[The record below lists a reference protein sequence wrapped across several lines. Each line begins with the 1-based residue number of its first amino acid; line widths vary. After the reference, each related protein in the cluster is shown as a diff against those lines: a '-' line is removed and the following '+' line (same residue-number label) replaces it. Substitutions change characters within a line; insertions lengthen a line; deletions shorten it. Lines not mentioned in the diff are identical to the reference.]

1 MIDPTLRQQV
11 EQAARLAAQRARQV
25 DIDDWLERL
34 KAAASSPGL
43 AERVSI
49 AQGHR
54 WAGAIPTWEPVDL
67 AKQPDG
73 EAVEAVGIDG
83 SQIYPLDRG
92 PILWAYIQ
100 AVAYR
105 MQRPPL
111 FESQFVDIGTE
122 IAQGGSQAL
131 ELLENRDELVTLTNA
146 WRTLLEMRMACGAA
160 QVYPGEVILL
170 DNGLLPWLS
179 VGGSS
184 AHRRLNEYLELLLAL
199 RPGLVAG
206 VISGPQSRLL
216 ARLVNLAEAETVE
229 QGIQDGHDIADS
241 ILMRRLLRPGER
253 SALFL
258 HGSPRNKM
266 FQGHGTGVYFY
277 FLRVNEQ
284 EIARVEIPAWL
295 AEDPRLVDSIH
306 ASVLADARMTG
317 YSYVLSQAHQHVTVS
332 YDLADALHT
341 NARVCYWT
349 EGGHLYFASS
359 KDQMKG
365 APGRADRLVTP

>member
-34 KAAASSPGL
+34 KAAARSPGL

-54 WAGAIPTWEPVDL
+54 WAGAIPTREPVGL
-67 AKQPDG
+67 AKSADAQP
-73 EAVEAVGIDG
+73 VESVGIDG
-83 SQIYPLDRG
+83 SQIYPLDRS

-111 FESQFVDIGTE
+111 FESQFVDISTE

-131 ELLENRDELVTLTNA
+131 ELLENRDELITLTNA

-184 AHRRLNEYLELLLAL
+184 AHRRLNEYLDLFLTL

-229 QGIQDGHDIADS
+229 QGIKDGHDIADS
-241 ILMRRLLRPGER
+241 VLMRRLLRPGER

-266 FQGHGTGVYFY
+266 FQDHDAGIYFF
-277 FLRVNEQ
+277 FLRVNKQ

-306 ASVLADARMTG
+306 ASVLADARLTG
-317 YSYVLSQAHQHVTVS
+317 YSYVLSQAHQHVTVPF
-332 YDLADALHT
+332 DLADVLHAS
-341 NARVCYWT
+341 ARACYWAQS
-349 EGGHLYFASS
+349 GQLYLLSS
-359 KDQMKG
+359 KEQMKG

>member
-1 MIDPTLRQQV
+1 MIEPTLRQKV
-11 EQAARLAAQRARQV
+11 EQAARLAAQRARQA
-25 DIDDWLERL
+25 DLDDWLERL
-34 KAAASSPGL
+34 KAAAISPGL

-54 WAGAIPTWEPVDL
+54 WAGAITTWEPVDL
-67 AKQPDG
+67 ARQPGG
-73 EAVEAVGIDG
+73 EAIEAVGIDG
-83 SQIYPLDRG
+83 SQIYPLDRS
-92 PILWAYIQ
+92 PVLWAYIQ
-100 AVAYR
+100 TVAYR

-131 ELLENRDELVTLTNA
+131 ELLENRDELITLTNA
-146 WRTLLEMRMACGAA
+146 WRTLLEMRMACAAA
-160 QVYPGEVILL
+160 QVYPGEIVLL

-184 AHRRLNEYLELLLAL
+184 AHRRLNEYLKLLLAL
-199 RPGLVAG
+199 QPGLVAG

-229 QGIQDGHDIADS
+229 QGIQEGHDIADS
-241 ILMRRLLRPGER
+241 VLMRRLLRPGER

-258 HGSPRNKM
+258 HGSPRNKV
-266 FQGHGTGVYFY
+266 FQDHGAEVHFF

-295 AEDPRLVDSIH
+295 VEDTRLVDSIH
-306 ASVLADARMTG
+306 ASVLADARLTG
-317 YSYVLSQAHQHVTVS
+317 YSYVLSQAHQHVTVP
-332 YDLADALHT
+332 YDLADALHAS
-341 NARVCYWT
+341 ARACYWA
-349 EGGHLYFASS
+349 ESGQFYFTSA

-365 APGRADRLVTP
+365 APGRADRLLTP

>member
-1 MIDPTLRQQV
+1 MIDPTLRQKV

-25 DIDDWLERL
+25 DVDAWLERL
-34 KAAASSPGL
+34 KAAAISPGL

-67 AKQPDG
+67 AKQSGG
-73 EAVEAVGIDG
+73 EAVEAVGIDD
-83 SQIYPLDRG
+83 SQIYPLDRS
-92 PILWAYIQ
+92 PVLWAYIQ

-131 ELLENRDELVTLTNA
+131 DLLENRDELVTLTNA
-146 WRTLLEMRMACGAA
+146 WRTLLEMRMACAAA
-160 QVYPGEVILL
+160 QVYPGELVLL

-179 VGGSS
+179 VGGQS
-184 AHRRLNEYLELLLAL
+184 AHRRLNEYLDLLLAL
-199 RPGLVAG
+199 RRGLVAG

-229 QGIQDGHDIADS
+229 QGIQGGHDIADI
-241 ILMRRLLRPGER
+241 ILMRRLLQPGER

-258 HGSPRNKM
+258 HGSPRNKI
-266 FQGHGTGVYFY
+266 FQDHNAGVYFF
-277 FLRVNEQ
+277 FLCVNEQ

-306 ASVLADARMTG
+306 ASVLADARLTG
-317 YSYVLSQAHQHVTVS
+317 YSYVLSQAHLHVTIPL
-332 YDLADALHT
+332 DLGNTLH
-341 NARVCYWT
+341 AKASACYWA
-349 EGGHLYFASS
+349 EAGHLYFSSS
-359 KDQMKG
+359 KNHMKG
-365 APGRADRLVTP
+365 APGRADRLPTP

>member
-11 EQAARLAAQRARQV
+11 EQAARLAAQRARQI
-25 DIDDWLERL
+25 DIDDWLVRL

-54 WAGAIPTWEPVDL
+54 WAGAIPTQEPVDL
-67 AKQPDG
+67 AKSATAQQL
-73 EAVEAVGIDG
+73 ETVGIDG
-83 SQIYPLDRG
+83 SQIYPLDHS
-92 PILWAYIQ
+92 PFLWAYIQ

-105 MQRPPL
+105 KQRPPL
-111 FESQFVDIGTE
+111 FESQFMDIGTE
-122 IAQGGSQAL
+122 IAHGGSQAV
-131 ELLENRDELVTLTNA
+131 ELLENLEELKALTNA

-179 VGGSS
+179 VGGQS
-184 AHRRLNEYLELLLAL
+184 AHRRLNEYLELLLTL

-216 ARLVNLAEAETVE
+216 ARLVNLIEAETVE

-241 ILMRRLLRPGER
+241 VLMRCMLKPGER

-258 HGSPRNKM
+258 HGSPRNKV
-266 FQGHGTGVYFY
+266 FQDHGAGVYFF
-277 FLRVNEQ
+277 FLSVNEQ

-306 ASVLADARMTG
+306 ASVLADARLTG

-332 YDLADALHT
+332 YDLADTLYT
-341 NARVCYWT
+341 SARVCYWAQS
-349 EGGHLYFASS
+349 GQLYLLSS
-359 KDQMKG
+359 KEQMKG
-365 APGRADRLVTP
+365 APGRADRLATP

>member
-11 EQAARLAAQRARQV
+11 EQAARLAAQRANQV
-25 DIDDWLERL
+25 DVDDWLERL

-43 AERVSI
+43 AERITV

-67 AKQPDG
+67 AKQPGG
-73 EAVEAVGIDG
+73 ETVEAVGIDG
-83 SQIYPLDRG
+83 SQIYPLDRS
-92 PILWAYIQ
+92 PVLWAYIQ

-131 ELLENRDELVTLTNA
+131 DLLENRDELVTLTNA
-146 WRTLLEMRMACGAA
+146 WRTLLEMRTACAA
-160 QVYPGEVILL
+160 ALVYPGEVVLL

-179 VGGSS
+179 VGGSL
-184 AHRRLNEYLELLLAL
+184 AHRLGNEYLELLLAL

-241 ILMRRLLRPGER
+241 VLMRRLLRPGER

-258 HGSPRNKM
+258 HGSPRNKV
-266 FQGHGTGVYFY
+266 FEDHGAGVYFF
-277 FLRVNEQ
+277 FLHVNEQ

-295 AEDPRLVDSIH
+295 AEVPRLVDSIH
-306 ASVLADARMTG
+306 ASVLADAGLTG
-317 YSYVLSQAHQHVTVS
+317 YSYVLSQAHQHVTIPL
-332 YDLADALHT
+332 DLGNMLHA
-341 NARVCYWT
+341 NASACYWAEARYLPIT
-349 EGGHLYFASS
+349 SA
-359 KDQMKG
+359 KNQMKNRK
-365 APGRADRLVTP
+365 GRPDRLLTP

>member
-11 EQAARLAAQRARQV
+11 EQAARLAARRAHQV
-25 DIDDWLERL
+25 DIDDWLQRL

-49 AQGHR
+49 AQGYR

-67 AKQPDG
+67 AKQPSG
-73 EAVEAVGIDG
+73 EPVETVGIDG
-83 SQIYPLDRG
+83 SQIYPLDRS
-92 PILWAYIQ
+92 PVLWAYVQ
-100 AVAYR
+100 VVAYR
-105 MQRPPL
+105 KQRPPL

-122 IAQGGSQAL
+122 ITQGGSQAV

-146 WRTLLEMRMACGAA
+146 WRTLLEMRMACTAA

-184 AHRRLNEYLELLLAL
+184 AHRRLNEYLELLQVL
-199 RPGLVAG
+199 RPNLVAG

-229 QGIQDGHDIADS
+229 QGIKDGHDIADS
-241 ILMRRLLRPGER
+241 VLMRRLLRPGER

-258 HGSPRNKM
+258 HGSPRNKV
-266 FQGHGTGVYFY
+266 FQDHGAGVHFF

-295 AEDPRLVDSIH
+295 VEDPRLVDSIH
-306 ASVLADARMTG
+306 ASVLTDARLTG
-317 YSYVLSQAHQHVTVS
+317 YSYVLSQAHQHVTIPF
-332 YDLADALHT
+332 DLADVLH
-341 NARVCYWT
+341 ASASSCYWAET
-349 EGGHLYFASS
+349 GHLYHASA
-359 KDQMKG
+359 KDRMKR

>member
-25 DIDDWLERL
+25 DLDDWLERL
-34 KAAASSPGL
+34 KAAANSPGL

-54 WAGAIPTWEPVDL
+54 WAGAIPSWEPVDL

-83 SQIYPLDRG
+83 SQIYPLDRS

-122 IAQGGSQAL
+122 IAQGGGQAL

-184 AHRRLNEYLELLLAL
+184 THRRLNEYLELLLAL

-229 QGIQDGHDIADS
+229 QGIQDGHGIADNV
-241 ILMRRLLRPGER
+241 LMRRLLRPGER

-258 HGSPRNKM
+258 HGSPRNKV
-266 FQGHGTGVYFY
+266 FQDHGAGVHFF

-306 ASVLADARMTG
+306 ASVLADARLTG

-341 NARVCYWT
+341 NARVCYWA
-349 EGGHLYFASS
+349 EGGHLYLLSS

>member
-1 MIDPTLRQQV
+1 MTWPN
-11 EQAARLAAQRARQV
+11 
-25 DIDDWLERL
+25 
-34 KAAASSPGL
+34 SP
-43 AERVSI
+43 V
-49 AQGHR
+49 
-54 WAGAIPTWEPVDL
+54 
-67 AKQPDG
+67 AKP
-73 EAVEAVGIDG
+73 VEAVGIDG
-83 SQIYPLDRG
+83 SQIYPLDRS
-92 PILWAYIQ
+92 PVLWAYIQ

-146 WRTLLEMRMACGAA
+146 WRTLLEMRMACAAA

-241 ILMRRLLRPGER
+241 VLMRRLLRPGER

-258 HGSPRNKM
+258 HGSPRNKV
-266 FQGHGTGVYFY
+266 FQDHGAGVYFF

-306 ASVLADARMTG
+306 ASVLADARLTG
-317 YSYVLSQAHQHVTVS
+317 YSYVLSQAHQHVTIPL
-332 YDLADALHT
+332 DLGNMLH
-341 NARVCYWT
+341 AKASACYWAET
-349 EGGHLYFASS
+349 RHFQITSA
-359 KDQMKG
+359 KNQMK
-365 APGRADRLVTP
+365 RAERSPR

>member
-1 MIDPTLRQQV
+1 MIDPTLRKQV
-11 EQAARLAAQRARQV
+11 EQAAHMAAQRAGRV
-25 DIDDWLERL
+25 DLDDWLERL
-34 KAAASSPGL
+34 KAAASSPNL

-67 AKQPDG
+67 AKQSGG

-83 SQIYPLDRG
+83 SQIYPLDRS
-92 PILWAYIQ
+92 PVLWAYIQ

-111 FESQFVDIGTE
+111 FESVFVDIGTE
-122 IAQGGSQAL
+122 IAQGGSQAV

-146 WRTLLEMRMACGAA
+146 WRTMLEMRMACAAA

-216 ARLVNLAEAETVE
+216 ARLVNLVEAETVE

-241 ILMRRLLRPGER
+241 VLMRRLLQPGER

-258 HGSPRNKM
+258 HGSPRNKV
-266 FQGHGTGVYFY
+266 FQDRNAGVYFF

-284 EIARVEIPAWL
+284 EITRVEIPAWL

-306 ASVLADARMTG
+306 ASVLADARLTG
-317 YSYVLSQAHQHVTVS
+317 YSYVLSQAHQHVTVPF
-332 YDLADALHT
+332 DLADVLHSS
-341 NARVCYWT
+341 ARAGYWAET
-349 EGGHLYFASS
+349 GQLYLLSS
-359 KDQMKG
+359 KNQMKG

>member
-1 MIDPTLRQQV
+1 MIDPTLRKQV

-25 DIDDWLERL
+25 DLDDWLERL
-34 KAAASSPGL
+34 KAAANSPGL

-67 AKQPDG
+67 AKTADAQP
-73 EAVEAVGIDG
+73 VEAVGIDG
-83 SQIYPLDRG
+83 SQIYPLDRS
-92 PILWAYIQ
+92 PVLWAYLQ
-100 AVAYR
+100 VVAYR
-105 MQRPPL
+105 IQHPPL

-160 QVYPGEVILL
+160 QVYPGEVVLL

-179 VGGSS
+179 VGGQST
-184 AHRRLNEYLELLLAL
+184 HRRLNEYLELLLAL

-258 HGSPRNKM
+258 HGSPRNKV
-266 FQGHGTGVYFY
+266 FQDHNAGVYFF

-284 EIARVEIPAWL
+284 EITRVEIPAWL

-306 ASVLADARMTG
+306 ASVLADARLTG
-317 YSYVLSQAHQHVTVS
+317 YSYVLSQAHLHVTIPL
-332 YDLADALHT
+332 DLGNMLH
-341 NARVCYWT
+341 AQAGACYWA
-349 EGGHLYFASS
+349 EARRPQISS
-359 KDQMKG
+359 AKKQMKYRK
-365 APGRADRLVTP
+365 GRADRLVTP

>member
-1 MIDPTLRQQV
+1 
-11 EQAARLAAQRARQV
+11 
-25 DIDDWLERL
+25 
-34 KAAASSPGL
+34 
-43 AERVSI
+43 
-49 AQGHR
+49 
-54 WAGAIPTWEPVDL
+54 
-67 AKQPDG
+67 
-73 EAVEAVGIDG
+73 
-83 SQIYPLDRG
+83 
-92 PILWAYIQ
+92 
-100 AVAYR
+100 
-105 MQRPPL
+105 
-111 FESQFVDIGTE
+111 VDIGTE
-122 IAQGGSQAL
+122 IAQAGSQAL

-146 WRTLLEMRMACGAA
+146 WRTLLEMRLACVAS

-184 AHRRLNEYLELLLAL
+184 AHRRLNEYLDLLLAL

-241 ILMRRLLRPGER
+241 VLMRRLLRPGER

-258 HGSPRNKM
+258 HGSPRNKV
-266 FQGHGTGVYFY
+266 FQDRGAGVYFF

-306 ASVLADARMTG
+306 ASVLADGRLTG
-317 YSYVLSQAHQHVTVS
+317 YSYVLSQAHLHVS
-332 YDLADALHT
+332 IPLDLGNMLQAEAS
-341 NARVCYWT
+341 ACYWAET
-349 EGGHLYFASS
+349 RHFQTTSA
-359 KDQMKG
+359 KNQMKG
-365 APGRADRLVTP
+365 RKGRPDRLLTP

>member
-1 MIDPTLRQQV
+1 MIDPTLRKQV

-25 DIDDWLERL
+25 DLDDWLERL
-34 KAAASSPGL
+34 KAAASSPSL

-54 WAGAIPTWEPVDL
+54 WAGAIPSWEPVDL
-67 AKQPDG
+67 AKTADAQP
-73 EAVEAVGIDG
+73 VEAVGIDG
-83 SQIYPLDRG
+83 SQIYPLAHS
-92 PILWAYIQ
+92 PVLWAYLQ
-100 AVAYR
+100 VVVYR

-146 WRTLLEMRMACGAA
+146 WRTMLEMRMACAAA
-160 QVYPGEVILL
+160 QVYPGEVVLL

-179 VGGSS
+179 VGGQS

-216 ARLVNLAEAETVE
+216 ARLVNLAETETVE
-229 QGIQDGHDIADS
+229 QGIKDGHDIADS

-266 FQGHGTGVYFY
+266 FLDHGAGVHFF

-306 ASVLADARMTG
+306 ASVLADAQLTG
-317 YSYVLSQAHQHVTVS
+317 YSYVLSQAHQHVTVPF
-332 YDLADALHT
+332 DLTDVLHT
-341 NARVCYWT
+341 NARACYWAET
-349 EGGHLYFASS
+349 GHLYFASA

>member
-11 EQAARLAAQRARQV
+11 EQAARLAAQRSRQV
-25 DIDDWLERL
+25 DLDDWLERL

-43 AERVSI
+43 AERITV

-54 WAGAIPTWEPVDL
+54 WAGAIPTGEPVDL
-67 AKQPDG
+67 AKSADSQPI
-73 EAVEAVGIDG
+73 EAVGIDG
-83 SQIYPLDRG
+83 SQIYPLDRS

-131 ELLENRDELVTLTNA
+131 ELLENRDELTTLTNA
-146 WRTLLEMRMACGAA
+146 WRTLLEMRMACAA
-160 QVYPGEVILL
+160 VQVYPGEVILL
-170 DNGLLPWLS
+170 DNGMLPWLS

-229 QGIQDGHDIADS
+229 QGLKDSHDIADS
-241 ILMRRLLRPGER
+241 VLMRRLLRPGER

-258 HGSPRNKM
+258 HGSPRNKV
-266 FQGHGTGVYFY
+266 FQDHSAGVYFF

-306 ASVLADARMTG
+306 ASVLADAHLTG
-317 YSYVLSQAHQHVTVS
+317 YSYVLSQAHQHVTIPF
-332 YDLADALHT
+332 DLADVLHA
-341 NARVCYWT
+341 NARACYWT
-349 EGGHLYFASS
+349 EAGQLYFASA
-359 KDQMKG
+359 KNQMKG